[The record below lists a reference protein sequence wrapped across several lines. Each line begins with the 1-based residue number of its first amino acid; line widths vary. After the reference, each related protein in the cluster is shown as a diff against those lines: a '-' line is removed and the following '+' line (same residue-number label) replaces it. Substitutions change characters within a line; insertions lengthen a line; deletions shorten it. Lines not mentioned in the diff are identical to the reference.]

1 MKNVLKRRLNN
12 EITDGTLKQRM
23 YNEITITQTHTHT
36 HTHTQQQQLEEEI
49 IRDAKIRKIR
59 KRLL

>member
-1 MKNVLKRRLNN
+1 
-12 EITDGTLKQRM
+12 M

-36 HTHTQQQQLEEEI
+36 HTHTHTQQLEEEI